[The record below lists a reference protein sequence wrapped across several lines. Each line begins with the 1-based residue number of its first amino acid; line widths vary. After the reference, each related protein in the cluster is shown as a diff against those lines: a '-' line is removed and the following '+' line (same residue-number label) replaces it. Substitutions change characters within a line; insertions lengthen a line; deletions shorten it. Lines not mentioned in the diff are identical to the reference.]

1 MKSRVL
7 VENFRKYLKEG
18 FDVDHDRICMFHY
31 DAGKKKAIIMY
42 DHKDIPN
49 LTFKDIQRNDHY
61 MEFRMIGALTMVSS
75 ELSSKE
81 PCIPETYEVASV
93 FVEKG
98 YRGNGFQKILMDQ
111 AFWLASKEG
120 AGLTSDHAYGTRKGA
135 AGAWERIEN
144 SSLYRKKKTT
154 AGNDTFDYDDST
166 PDPDDDCGKGMK
178 DPLATD
184 HSFEK
189 MSTAGAESKYD
200 TYFYNHKKVIRKLK
214 SVGRSLPKD
223 FEMVVGRVAS
233 NRFNQIYHRGN

>member
-1 MKSRVL
+1 
-7 VENFRKYLKEG
+7 
-18 FDVDHDRICMFHY
+18 
-31 DAGKKKAIIMY
+31 
-42 DHKDIPN
+42 
-49 LTFKDIQRNDHY
+49 
-61 MEFRMIGALTMVSS
+61 
-75 ELSSKE
+75 
-81 PCIPETYEVASV
+81 
-93 FVEKG
+93 
-98 YRGNGFQKILMDQ
+98 MDQ

-144 SSLYRKKKTT
+144 SSIYRKRKTA

>member
-93 FVEKG
+93 FVEKATEAM
-98 YRGNGFQKILMDQ
+98 GF
-111 AFWLASKEG
+111 
-120 AGLTSDHAYGTRKGA
+120 
-135 AGAWERIEN
+135 
-144 SSLYRKKKTT
+144 KK
-154 AGNDTFDYDDST
+154 F
-166 PDPDDDCGKGMK
+166 
-178 DPLATD
+178 
-184 HSFEK
+184 
-189 MSTAGAESKYD
+189 
-200 TYFYNHKKVIRKLK
+200 
-214 SVGRSLPKD
+214 
-223 FEMVVGRVAS
+223 
-233 NRFNQIYHRGN
+233 